1 MKPLV
6 ANVEQ
11 ETVLQKR
18 EKIYFS
24 EGLLAFENIRE
35 FELLANPDEAPF
47 LWLQD
52 VNNSKLAF
60 ITIDPFLVFPRYRPD
75 IPAEDLEVLK
85 IRSPGDVF
93 ITCIVNIKH
102 AKTQGVT
109 ANLVSPVVI
118 NWKEGIGK
126 QIILANYHHYLVK
139 FKIS

>member
-1 MKPLV
+1 MQPLV

-18 EKIYFS
+18 EKICFS
-24 EGLLAFENIRE
+24 EGLPAFENIRE
-35 FELLANPDEAPF
+35 FVLVANSDEAPF
-47 LWLQD
+47 LWLQA
-52 VNNSKLAF
+52 VNDPNLAF
-60 ITIDPFLVFPRYRPD
+60 ITIDPFLVFPAYRPD
-75 IPAEDLEVLK
+75 IPAEDVEELK
-85 IRSPGDVF
+85 ITSPDDVF

-102 AKTQGVT
+102 ATTQGAT

-126 QIILANYHHYLVK
+126 QIILANYQHYLVK